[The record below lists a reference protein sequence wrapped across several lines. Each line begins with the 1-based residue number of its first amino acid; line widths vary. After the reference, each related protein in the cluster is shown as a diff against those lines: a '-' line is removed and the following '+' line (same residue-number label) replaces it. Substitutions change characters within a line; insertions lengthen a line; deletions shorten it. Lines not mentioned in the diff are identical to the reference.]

1 MTPISPARGP
11 RASRVLVAVLRLA
24 VALVVLAAVAATAID
39 SASRTP
45 LIPVNFF
52 GYFTIQGNL
61 LFAAVLLVTAVR
73 SLSGREEG
81 ALLSLVRGATTSYI
95 IVVGL
100 VYNTLLVGLAGG
112 VALPWANTVMHLLFP
127 VYGLLDWIF
136 FTDRPPLPWRRLWV
150 VTIYP
155 ILWLVVVLI
164 RGATDGWVPYP
175 FLDPSLGY
183 DRVAVFVLV
192 IAVGFVLSGA
202 VVWALSRLQAPR
214 DRGVRRD

>member
-1 MTPISPARGP
+1 MTPISPARGT
-11 RASRVLVAVLRLA
+11 RALRILLAVLRIA
-24 VALVVLAAVAATAID
+24 VALTVLAAVTATAVD

-61 LFAAVLLVTAVR
+61 LMAAVLLITAAQ
-73 SLSGREEG
+73 SLAGR
-81 ALLSLVRGATTSYI
+81 AQSQTMALVRGATTSYI

-100 VYNTLLVGLAGG
+100 VYNTLLIGLAGG
-112 VALPWANTVMHLLFP
+112 VTLPWANAVMHLLFP

-155 ILWLVVVLI
+155 IVWLVVVLI

-175 FLDPSLGY
+175 FLSPSIGY
-183 DRVAVFVLV
+183 DRVAVYVLV
-192 IAVGFVLSGA
+192 VAAVFVLSGA

-214 DRGVRRD
+214 ARRD